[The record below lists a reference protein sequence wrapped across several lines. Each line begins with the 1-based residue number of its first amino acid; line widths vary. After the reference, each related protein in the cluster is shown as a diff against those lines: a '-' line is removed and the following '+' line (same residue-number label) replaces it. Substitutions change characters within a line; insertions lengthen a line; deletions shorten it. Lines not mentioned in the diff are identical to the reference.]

1 MQFDKYYDTIRQNH
15 NCLKNSII
23 HCKDYKDFLT
33 DLENLNILDNE
44 SFMFID
50 PPYINTYNYLLRD
63 DSEIVSL
70 YEYLSN
76 YIELTKCKVMI
87 LTEDGD
93 IVRSLFHN
101 KIIKSYNK
109 KYTLLRYTMRIY
121 KDTISFFIVSLYMD
135 FSNLVC
141 SYISLFC
148 SFSISEIFNIW
159 GSFHKYFLYLF
170 L

>member
-63 DSEIVSL
+63 DPEIVSL

-109 KYTLLRYTMRIY
+109 KYTINSGARKRN
-121 KDTISFFIVSLYMD
+121 DIVIITNY
-135 FSNLVC
+135 
-141 SYISLFC
+141 
-148 SFSISEIFNIW
+148 
-159 GSFHKYFLYLF
+159 
-170 L
+170 